1 MNEADH
7 QTNGLIDALLVAARE
22 RPEQIA
28 MHCPDKHGQHSIQ
41 LSYGMLEAH
50 SRALA
55 HGLLKRGL
63 TPGDRCAVMVPPTPA
78 FFSIMFALFRS
89 GIMPVLIDPG
99 IEKKAL
105 KACLSEADPHAFIG
119 IRLALFA
126 RKLLSWAPKAKHVI
140 RVGEM
145 GWWHWFPADD
155 TVQQLI
161 EQNKN
166 QTAALPQVDANAEA
180 AILFTSGSTGI
191 PKGVVYRQR
200 HFQGQIDLMRQA
212 FNMQSG
218 SVDMPTFP
226 PFALFD
232 PALGMTS
239 VIPDMNPTRPAQAD
253 PNKLLSTIKQ
263 FNVEQMFGSPALMA
277 RLVAHGEKLPH
288 LRRVTSAGAPVPPHT
303 VRAML
308 DLLDEDAQFWTPYGA
323 TECLPVAVMEGRE
336 LLTTAAATESGH
348 GTCVGKPVPPNE
360 VRIIAI
366 EDKAI
371 ATWQEAQPLPDGQV
385 GEITVFGPTTT
396 ERYYGRDEATRK
408 GKITEHLPDG
418 GSRIVHRMGDV
429 GYLDEQG
436 RLWFCGRM
444 KERITLAE
452 QTLFTE
458 QVEPIFNAHPNV
470 FRTALVACPD
480 NPHPLPVL
488 CVECLPNTPPEQHER
503 IEAELFNMAQ
513 RHQHTRC
520 LSTFVFHPS
529 LPVDIRHNAKIRREK
544 LTAWAMKQTR
554 VQQALEERS

>member
-1 MNEADH
+1 MNAASPAS
-7 QTNGLIDALLVAARE
+7 GLIDALLAAAQE
-22 RPEQIA
+22 QPDQIA
-28 MHCPDKHGQHSIQ
+28 MHCPDKHGRHSIQ
-41 LSYGMLEAH
+41 LSYGELETQ

-55 HGLLKRGL
+55 HGLLARGL
-63 TPGDRCAVMVPPTPA
+63 KQGDRCAVMVPPTPD
-78 FFSIMFALFRS
+78 FFIIMFALFRS

-126 RKLLSWAPKAKHVI
+126 RKLLGWAPNAKHII
-140 RVGEM
+140 RAGDT
-145 GWWHWFPADD
+145 GWRHWFPADD
-155 TVQQLI
+155 TVHQLI
-161 EQNKN
+161 EQNTAT
-166 QTAALPQVDANAEA
+166 QTELPRADSDAEA

-191 PKGVVYRQR
+191 PKGVVYRHR
-200 HFQGQIDLMRQA
+200 HFEGQINLMRQA
-212 FNMQSG
+212 FNMQAG

-253 PNKLLSTIKQ
+253 PNKLLTTIKQ
-263 FNVEQMFGSPALMA
+263 FNVAQMFGSPALMA

-308 DLLDEDAQFWTPYGA
+308 DLLDDDAQFWTPYGA
-323 TECLPVAVMEGRE
+323 TECLPVAVIEGRE

-348 GTCVGKPVPPNE
+348 GTCVGTPVPPNE

-366 EDKAI
+366 QDGAI
-371 ATWQEAQPLPDGQV
+371 ASWQDADPLPRGQV

-408 GKITEHLPDG
+408 GKINETLADG
-418 GSRIVHRMGDV
+418 GTRIVHRMGDV
-429 GYLDEQG
+429 GYFDEQG

-444 KERITLAE
+444 KERIELAE
-452 QTLFTE
+452 HTLFTE

-470 FRTALVACPD
+470 FRTALVACPST
-480 NPHPLPVL
+480 PHPLPVL
-488 CVECLPNTPPEQHER
+488 CVECLPNTPAEHHER
-503 IEAELFNMAQ
+503 IEAELLNMAQ
-513 RHQHTRC
+513 RHEHTR
-520 LSTFVFHPS
+520 SIGTFVFHPS

-544 LTAWAMKQTR
+544 LTAWALKQPS
-554 VQQALEERS
+554 VQQALKEPR